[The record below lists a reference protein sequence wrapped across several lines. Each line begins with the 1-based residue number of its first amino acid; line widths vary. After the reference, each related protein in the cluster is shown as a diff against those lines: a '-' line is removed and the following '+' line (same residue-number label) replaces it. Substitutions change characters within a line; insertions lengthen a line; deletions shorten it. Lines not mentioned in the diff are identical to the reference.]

1 MLTRSRRRMWTASIA
16 AVSAI
21 ISLATASCSGANV
34 DRTSAIRPVVNN
46 HPGHATDLR
55 EHPLGA
61 GVRRHSPAS
70 AAVQAPASAA
80 VQGQDTHGSRPS
92 SAISNEAVA
101 QPTCNPISLPVAI
114 NSLSSKIYT
123 VRGQLCTPGGT
134 AKPDTVQVLVP
145 GATYS
150 DIYWNFPYD
159 PAKYSYVQAMLAA
172 GYATLSFDPLGFGQS
187 SHPLSALVTIG
198 TDASV
203 THQVIQAARNGTFG
217 TTFQRVILVGHSMGT
232 AVAWREA
239 AAYHDI
245 DGMIASGNSHHQSLV
260 TTLKTPLITYP
271 AFLDPRFSGQHL
283 DPGYFTTKPGTRID
297 VFYNRADAS
306 PAVVAEDEKTKDTVT
321 LTYLAT
327 YFAEDVDLDTSRIHV
342 PVLIAVGQDDA
353 LMCKGLGADD
363 CTNSSSFLRSEAPFY
378 SPSACLQSYVL
389 PNAGH
394 DLNLSLNAQSFF
406 QVAKLWASRWVS
418 ASGPLKAHHCDGP
431 VGPMAP

>member
-1 MLTRSRRRMWTASIA
+1 MWTASIA
-16 AVSAI
+16 AVSVI
-21 ISLATASCSGANV
+21 ISLAAASCSGANAGQ
-34 DRTSAIRPVVNN
+34 TSATRPVANDQ
-46 HPGHATDLR
+46 PGHAAGLG

-61 GVRRHSPAS
+61 GARMPSPAS
-70 AAVQAPASAA
+70 ATVQGHDTPGSGSSSAA
-80 VQGQDTHGSRPS
+80 S
-92 SAISNEAVA
+92 SATSNEADG
-101 QPTCNPISLPVAI
+101 QPTCSSISLPVG
-114 NSLSSKIYT
+114 LSSLAQKKYT
-123 VRGQLCTPGGT
+123 VRGQLCIPGGT
-134 AKPDTVQVLVP
+134 TKPDTVQVLVP

-159 PAKYSYVQAMLAA
+159 PAKYSYVQAMLGA

-217 TTFQRVILVGHSMGT
+217 TAFQHVILVGHSMGT

-239 AAYHDI
+239 AMYHDI

-271 AFLDPRFSGQHL
+271 AFLDPRFSGQNL

-297 VFYNRADAS
+297 VFYNSADAS

-321 LTYLAT
+321 LTFLAT
-327 YFAEDVDLDTSRIHV
+327 YFAEDVDADTESIHV
-342 PVLIAVGQDDA
+342 PVLIANGQDDA

-363 CTNSSSFLRSEAPFY
+363 CTNSSTFLQSEAPYY

-406 QVAKLWASRWVS
+406 QVAKDWASKWVS
-418 ASGPLKAHHCDGP
+418 PNGPVTADHCDGP